1 MHQRPRSTSDARLR
15 ADMLYVIRARKRRHP
30 NADVRTM
37 VDMETHLREVDEFL
51 IPDADELASE
61 VRRLSNIG
69 AQQVAR
75 RRGLRG

>member
-1 MHQRPRSTSDARLR
+1 MHQRPRSTSDARRR
-15 ADMLYVIRARKRRHP
+15 ADMLFGLRARQRRHP
-30 NADVRTM
+30 HANIRTI
-37 VDMETHLREVDEFL
+37 VDMETHLWEVDEFL

>member
-1 MHQRPRSTSDARLR
+1 MHQRPRSISDARLR
-15 ADMLYVIRARKRRHP
+15 ADIRARKRRHP